1 MRIRPGYQHTVGSK
15 TVPPRLAV
23 PHQELLIGSPPS
35 TTEIPLPLNPSTE
48 PVPVTRRRPR
58 GRLWW
63 WGVVVGA
70 GVVSGLTAP
79 GQTAGL
85 SPLVDPLITT
95 LDITRTEISTA
106 YLIGTLVGAVA
117 LPFIGR
123 ALDRWGARSVMMVVG
138 VVFALLLAAASFVTD
153 ILGLTGAYA
162 GLRMAGQGALSLAAV
177 TIVARTV
184 THRSGL
190 ALGITSAIG
199 SAGISLAPLGV
210 ERLVAAS
217 DVATTWRIESLAVL
231 AIVLPI
237 SLLLPR
243 DAPARQG
250 AERPTEAP
258 AEGWDLRPALR
269 TGMFWVLTAAI
280 FCTGMLTTALAF
292 HQISLLGQQ
301 GFSTVEAAANF
312 AYQTITALLATLA
325 VGSLADRIDPRW
337 GVVFSMAMMAGTLI
351 FLPFVESGALGVLY
365 GLLLGAAGGG
375 LRGIEAA
382 AFVRYY
388 GRRRIGTI
396 RGVATSIGLAS
407 TALGPL
413 VFALGF
419 GATGSYVE
427 TALVSSLLPLGILFA
442 AIVVRAP
449 VASPAAAD

>member
-1 MRIRPGYQHTVGSK
+1 MKIRHQIQHTVGWAACTSQ
-15 TVPPRLAV
+15 R
-23 PHQELLIGSPPS
+23 QEHPIGNPPS
-35 TTEIPLPLNPSTE
+35 TTEIPLPLNPSTS
-48 PVPVTRRRPR
+48 PVPVVRRRPR

-70 GVVSGLTAP
+70 GVVSSLTAP

-85 SPLVDPLITT
+85 SPLVDPLIDT

-106 YLIGTLVGAVA
+106 YLVGTLAGAAA

-123 ALDRWGARSVMMVVG
+123 ALDRWGARSVMMIVG

-153 ILGLTGAYA
+153 IFGLTGAYA
-162 GLRMAGQGALSLAAV
+162 GLRMAGQGALSLTAV

-237 SLLLPR
+237 SFFLPK
-243 DAPARQG
+243 DAPARG
-250 AERPTEAP
+250 TSHRHTEATE
-258 AEGWDLRPALR
+258 EGWELRPALR

-280 FCTGMLTTALAF
+280 FCTGMLSTALAF
-292 HQISLLGQQ
+292 HQISILGQQ
-301 GFSTVEAAANF
+301 GLPTVEAAANF

-337 GVVFSMAMMAGTLI
+337 GIVFSMATMAATLL
-351 FLPFVESGALGVLY
+351 FLPFVESGLLAILY
-365 GLLLGAAGGG
+365 GLLLGAAGGA

-413 VFALGF
+413 LFALGF
-419 GATGSYVE
+419 GATGSYIE
-427 TALVSSLLPLGILFA
+427 TALISALLPLGILVA
-442 AIVVRAP
+442 AIVVRTPVPPPAP
-449 VASPAAAD
+449 NG

>member
-1 MRIRPGYQHTVGSK
+1 M
-15 TVPPRLAV
+15 
-23 PHQELLIGSPPS
+23 
-35 TTEIPLPLNPSTE
+35 
-48 PVPVTRRRPR
+48 
-58 GRLWW
+58 
-63 WGVVVGA
+63 GA
-70 GVVSGLTAP
+70 GIVSALTAP

-85 SPLVDPLITT
+85 SPLVDPLIST

-106 YLIGTLVGAVA
+106 YLIGTLAGAVA

-123 ALDRWGARSVMMVVG
+123 ALDRWGARSVMMIVG

-153 ILGLTGAYA
+153 IFGLTGAYA
-162 GLRMAGQGALSLAAV
+162 GLRMAGQGALSLTAV

-184 THRSGL
+184 FHRSGL

-210 ERLVAAS
+210 ERLVAAT
-217 DVATTWRIESLAVL
+217 DVATTWRIESLVVL

-237 SLLLPR
+237 ALLLPK
-243 DAPARQG
+243 DSPARG
-250 AERPTEAP
+250 TAHPHPETAED
-258 AEGWDLRPALR
+258 GWELREALR
-269 TGMFWVLTAAI
+269 TGMFWVLTVAL

-292 HQISLLGQQ
+292 HQISILGQQ
-301 GFSTVEAAANF
+301 GLTTLEAAANF
-312 AYQTITALLATLA
+312 LPQTITALLATLG
-325 VGSLADRIDPRW
+325 VGALADRIDPRW
-337 GVVFSMAMMAGTLI
+337 GVVFSMAMMAATLL
-351 FLPFVESGALGVLY
+351 FLPFVASGFLGIVY

-382 AFVRYY
+382 AFVRYF

-419 GATGSYVE
+419 GAAESYLE
-427 TALVSSLLPLGILFA
+427 TAVISAALPIGILLA

-449 VASPAAAD
+449 VRSSAPSE

>member
-1 MRIRPGYQHTVGSK
+1 MIVRPDAPAS
-15 TVPPRLAV
+15 
-23 PHQELLIGSPPS
+23 HQETLIGSPPS

-70 GVVSGLTAP
+70 GIVSGLTAP

-106 YLIGTLVGAVA
+106 YLIGTLAGAVA

-123 ALDRWGARSVMMVVG
+123 ALDRWGARSVMMIVG

-153 ILGLTGAYA
+153 IFGLTGAYA
-162 GLRMAGQGALSLAAV
+162 GLRMAGQGALSLTAV

-243 DAPARQG
+243 D
-250 AERPTEAP
+250 
-258 AEGWDLRPALR
+258 EGWDLRPALR
-269 TGMFWVLTAAI
+269 TGMFWVLTGAI

-292 HQISLLGQQ
+292 HQISILGQQ

-351 FLPFVESGALGVLY
+351 FLPFVESGVLGILY

-419 GATGSYVE
+419 GATGSYIE
-427 TALVSSLLPLGILFA
+427 TALVSALLPFSILIA

-449 VASPAAAD
+449 VASSAPVD

>member
-1 MRIRPGYQHTVGSK
+1 
-15 TVPPRLAV
+15 
-23 PHQELLIGSPPS
+23 
-35 TTEIPLPLNPSTE
+35 
-48 PVPVTRRRPR
+48 
-58 GRLWW
+58 
-63 WGVVVGA
+63 VGA
-70 GVVSGLTAP
+70 GIVSALTAP

-85 SPLVDPLITT
+85 SPLVDPLIST

-106 YLIGTLVGAVA
+106 YLIGTLAGAVA

-123 ALDRWGARSVMMVVG
+123 ALDRWGARSVMMIVG

-153 ILGLTGAYA
+153 IFGLTGAYA
-162 GLRMAGQGALSLAAV
+162 GLRMAGQGALSLTAV

-184 THRSGL
+184 FHRSGL

-210 ERLVAAS
+210 ERLVAAT
-217 DVATTWRIESLAVL
+217 DVATTWRIESLVVL

-237 SLLLPR
+237 ALLLPK
-243 DAPARQG
+243 DSPARG
-250 AERPTEAP
+250 TAHPHPETAED
-258 AEGWDLRPALR
+258 GWELREALR
-269 TGMFWVLTAAI
+269 TGMFWVLTVAL

-292 HQISLLGQQ
+292 HQISILGQQ
-301 GFSTVEAAANF
+301 GLTTLEAAANF
-312 AYQTITALLATLA
+312 LPQTITALLATLG
-325 VGSLADRIDPRW
+325 VGALADRIDPRW
-337 GVVFSMAMMAGTLI
+337 GVVFSMAMMAATLL
-351 FLPFVESGALGVLY
+351 FLPFVASGFLGIVY

-382 AFVRYY
+382 AFVRYF

-419 GATGSYVE
+419 GAAESYLE
-427 TALVSSLLPLGILFA
+427 TAVISAALPIGILLA

-449 VASPAAAD
+449 VRSSAPSE

>member
-1 MRIRPGYQHTVGSK
+1 MIVRPDAPAS
-15 TVPPRLAV
+15 
-23 PHQELLIGSPPS
+23 HQETLIGSPPS

-70 GVVSGLTAP
+70 GIVSGLTAP

-106 YLIGTLVGAVA
+106 YLIGTLAGAVA

-123 ALDRWGARSVMMVVG
+123 ALDRWGARSVMMIVG

-153 ILGLTGAYA
+153 IFGLTGAYA
-162 GLRMAGQGALSLAAV
+162 GLRMAGQGALSLTAV

-243 DAPARQG
+243 DAPARKG
-250 AERPTEAP
+250 AERPAEAP

-269 TGMFWVLTAAI
+269 TGMFWVLTGAI

-292 HQISLLGQQ
+292 HQISILGQQ

-351 FLPFVESGALGVLY
+351 FLPFVESGVLGILY

-419 GATGSYVE
+419 GATGSYIE
-427 TALVSSLLPLGILFA
+427 TALVSALLPFSILIA

-449 VASPAAAD
+449 VASSAPVD

>member
-1 MRIRPGYQHTVGSK
+1 
-15 TVPPRLAV
+15 
-23 PHQELLIGSPPS
+23 
-35 TTEIPLPLNPSTE
+35 
-48 PVPVTRRRPR
+48 VPVVRRNPR

-70 GVVSGLTAP
+70 GIVSALTAP

-106 YLIGTLVGAVA
+106 YLIGTLVGAIA

-123 ALDRWGARSVMMVVG
+123 ALDRWGARSVMMIVG

-153 ILGLTGAYA
+153 IFGLTGAYA
-162 GLRMAGQGALSLAAV
+162 GLRMAGQGALSLTAV

-199 SAGISLAPLGV
+199 SGGISLAPLGV
-210 ERLVAAS
+210 ERLVAATDFS
-217 DVATTWRIESLAVL
+217 TTWRIESLVVL
-231 AIVLPI
+231 LIVVPI
-237 SLLLPR
+237 ALLLPK
-243 DAPARQG
+243 DAPRRG
-250 AERPTEAP
+250 AASDHPEA
-258 AEGWDLRPALR
+258 AEEGWELRDALR
-269 TGMFWVLTAAI
+269 TGMFWVLTAAL
-280 FCTGMLTTALAF
+280 FCTGMLSTALAF
-292 HQISLLGQQ
+292 HQISILGQQ
-301 GFSTVEAAANF
+301 GFSTIEAAANF
-312 AYQTITALLATLA
+312 LPQTITALLATLG
-325 VGSLADRIDPRW
+325 VGALADRIDPRW
-337 GVVFSMAMMAGTLI
+337 GVVFSMAMMAATLL
-351 FLPFVESGALGVLY
+351 FLPFVASGFLGVVY

-382 AFVRYY
+382 AFVRYF

-396 RGVATSIGLAS
+396 RGVATSIGLSS

-419 GATGSYVE
+419 SAAGSYLE
-427 TALVSSLLPLGILFA
+427 TAVFSALLPVGILVA
-442 AIVVRAP
+442 AIVVRTPARSSAP
-449 VASPAAAD
+449 SE